1 VVRVA
6 YERRGAADCGQRGEA
21 AGAVA
26 KCSIAVSFGRWQKGM
41 SELGLSF
48 KTDRQKEA
56 TWRMEFEALGEQS
69 VLKNIKGAIYGEAK
83 RQAAF
88 RWLSEQAQLR
98 DRREARNADLAW
110 LALFVAI
117 AAVSIGTIGLLMA
130 LR

>member
-1 VVRVA
+1 LPRLRK
-6 YERRGAADCGQRGEA
+6 RRADRGQRGEA

-26 KCSIAVSFGRWQKGM
+26 KCSIAVSFSRWQKGM

-48 KTDRQKEA
+48 KTDSQKEA
-56 TWRMEFEALGEQS
+56 AWRMEFEALGEQS
-69 VLKNIKGAIYGEAK
+69 VLKNVKQGATYSEAK

>member
-1 VVRVA
+1 
-6 YERRGAADCGQRGEA
+6 
-21 AGAVA
+21 
-26 KCSIAVSFGRWQKGM
+26 M

-56 TWRMEFEALGEQS
+56 AWRMEFEALGEQS
-69 VLKNIKGAIYGEAK
+69 VLKNIKGATYSEAK
-83 RQAAF
+83 RQVAF
-88 RWLSEQAQLR
+88 RWLSEKAQLR

-130 LR
+130 LRRTTLAASRRPGHVDVTTISQLQHL